1 MNNRWQ
7 LWPKYTFRSTKTIG
21 SSENY
26 RSKGENIQKEWKN
39 IKRKRSH
46 QEKPRRNQLLKEYLD
61 SEELAKETKK
71 E

>member
-1 MNNRWQ
+1 MNNKWQ
-7 LWPKYTFRSTKTIG
+7 LWPKYTSRSTKIIG
-21 SSENY
+21 SNENY

-39 IKRKRSH
+39 IKRKRNH
-46 QEKPRRNQLLKEYLD
+46 KEKPRGNQLLKEYLD